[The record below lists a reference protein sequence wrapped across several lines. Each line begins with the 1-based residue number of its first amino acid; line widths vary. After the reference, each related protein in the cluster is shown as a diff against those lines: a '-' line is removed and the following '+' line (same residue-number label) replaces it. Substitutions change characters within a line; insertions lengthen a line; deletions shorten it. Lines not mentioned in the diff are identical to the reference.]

1 MFSAAMVRPIRLESG
16 VMPAQ
21 PELRSAM
28 VRAATETCR
37 DRERGPAGSDVVAE
51 HQLLGVGVEIDLV
64 LDVRDRDAGQVVLEE
79 RHGHHDQ
86 QRLLLRRWRRFTS
99 IKGQSHGAK
108 ADCHNPPPG
117 VKPHQEAGGVALRN
131 LLGCT
136 SATRAESPCSMG
148 SPPPHT
154 PADIERVLQTP
165 EDTVRA
171 IQTGG

>member
-1 MFSAAMVRPIRLESG
+1 MFSAAMTRPIRLESG

-117 VKPHQEAGGVALRN
+117 VKPHQEAGGVAPRN
-131 LLGCT
+131 LL
-136 SATRAESPCSMG
+136 
-148 SPPPHT
+148 
-154 PADIERVLQTP
+154 RV
-165 EDTVRA
+165 R
-171 IQTGG
+171 